1 MADPILYATPVFA
14 LALGAEGLAL
24 RGTRRAYTFRRL
36 GSALGCLAWDQV
48 VNLATLAVFL
58 GAYAAVH
65 HASASV
71 LGIAHGPVAILLAI
85 VLHDLA
91 YYAYHRASHRVNVLW
106 AVHVVHHQSDHYD
119 FTVSLRQGAVAT
131 WVTYLFYLPLALVVP
146 AETFVLVH
154 AAYQIYQFF
163 VHTELV
169 RRIGPLEWLLASPS
183 HHRVHHGQNAPYVD
197 KNYGG
202 FFIVFDRL
210 LGTFE
215 PESVPVSYGVPGG
228 YARTSPLFANTY
240 LFVRLIAA
248 SRRVRGFGGL
258 LRLWF
263 GPPESSPLTGAARAG
278 EARASRGLGRWTL
291 GAGLAL
297 ALVAVVAGGGLAI
310 GLRIALGIVALALIE
325 AGSKLLDA
333 PA

>member
-36 GSALGCLAWDQV
+36 GSALGCLAWDQL
-48 VNLATLAVFL
+48 VNLATLTVFL
-58 GAYAAVH
+58 GVYAGVH
-65 HASASV
+65 GAAASV
-71 LGIAHGPVAILLAI
+71 LRMAHGPLAILVAI
-85 VLHDLA
+85 VLHDVA

-131 WVTYLFYLPLALVVP
+131 WVTYLFYLPLALVVSP
-146 AETFVLVH
+146 ETFVLVH

-183 HHRVHHGQNAPYVD
+183 HHRVHHGRNAPYVD

-215 PESVPVSYGVPGG
+215 PESEAVHYGVPGG
-228 YARTSPLFANTY
+228 FTRTSPLFANTY
-240 LFVRLIAA
+240 LFVRLLAA
-248 SRRVRGFGGL
+248 SRRARSLGDL
-258 LRLWF
+258 LRLWL
-263 GPPESSPLTGAARAG
+263 GPPERSPVTSAARAG
-278 EARASRGLGRWTL
+278 EARASRSLGRFTL

-297 ALVAVVAGGGLAI
+297 ALVAVVAGGGMAT
-310 GLRIALGIVALALIE
+310 GLRIALGIVALASIE
-325 AGSKLLDA
+325 AGSKLLDT

>member
-36 GSALGCLAWDQV
+36 ASALGCLAWDQI

-58 GAYAAVH
+58 GAYGALH
-65 HASASV
+65 GASA
-71 LGIAHGPVAILLAI
+71 LRLAHGPVAILVAI
-85 VLHDLA
+85 VLHDVA

-131 WVTYLFYLPLALVVP
+131 WVTYLFYLPLALVVSP
-146 AETFVLVH
+146 ETFVLVH

-183 HHRVHHGQNAPYVD
+183 HHRVHHGRSAPYVD

-215 PESVPVSYGVPGG
+215 PEVAPVYYGVPGG

-240 LFVRLIAA
+240 LFVRLLAA
-248 SRRVRGFGGL
+248 SRHTRSLSGL

-263 GPPESSPLTGAARAG
+263 GPPEESPVGSAARAD
-278 EARASRGLGRWTL
+278 EARASRGLGRWAL
-291 GAGLAL
+291 AAGLAL
-297 ALVAVVAGGGLAI
+297 GLVTVVVAAPT
-310 GLRIALGIVALALIE
+310 GLRVALGIVALALVE
-325 AGSKLLDA
+325 AGSALLDA
-333 PA
+333 

>member
-1 MADPILYATPVFA
+1 MSDPILYATPVFA
-14 LALGAEGLAL
+14 LALGVEGLAL

-36 GSALGCLAWDQV
+36 GSALGCLAWDQL
-48 VNLATLAVFL
+48 VNLASLTIFL
-58 GAYAAVH
+58 GAYAALH
-65 HASASV
+65 RASASGLQV
-71 LGIAHGPVAILLAI
+71 PHGQVAILLAI

-154 AAYQIYQFF
+154 AAYQMYQFF

-169 RRIGPLEWLLASPS
+169 RSLGPLEWLLASPS

-202 FFIVFDRL
+202 FFIVFDRV

-215 PESVPVSYGVPGG
+215 PESVPVRYGVPGG
-228 YARTSPLFANTY
+228 FAPTSPLFANTY
-240 LFVRLIAA
+240 LFVRLLAA
-248 SRRVRGFGGL
+248 SRRVRGLAAL
-258 LRLWF
+258 LRLWL
-263 GPPESSPLTGAARAG
+263 GPPESSPLTSSARAV
-278 EARASRGLGRWTL
+278 ERRASRGLGRWTL
-291 GAGLAL
+291 GAGITLAF
-297 ALVAVVAGGGLAI
+297 VTVVAGGSLGL
-310 GLRIALGIVALALIE
+310 GLRVALGIVALTLVE
-325 AGSKLLDA
+325 AGSRRLDA

>member
-36 GSALGCLAWDQV
+36 ASALGCLAWDQI

-58 GAYAAVH
+58 GAYGAIH
-65 HASASV
+65 GASA
-71 LGIAHGPVAILLAI
+71 LRLAHGPVAILVAI
-85 VLHDLA
+85 VLHDVA

-131 WVTYLFYLPLALVVP
+131 WVTYLFYLPLALVVSP
-146 AETFVLVH
+146 ETFVLVH

-183 HHRVHHGQNAPYVD
+183 HHRVHHGRNAPYVD

-215 PESVPVSYGVPGG
+215 PESTPVHYGVPGG
-228 YARTSPLFANTY
+228 YGRTSPLFANTY
-240 LFVRLIAA
+240 LFVRLLAA
-248 SRRVRGFGGL
+248 SRRARGFGGL
-258 LRLWF
+258 FRLWF
-263 GPPESSPLTGAARAG
+263 GPPEESPLSSAARG
-278 EARASRGLGRWTL
+278 GVARAARGLGRWTL

-297 ALVAVVAGGGLAI
+297 ALVTVVAGGGLST
-310 GLRIALGIVALALIE
+310 GTRIALGIVALALVE
-325 AGSKLLDA
+325 AGSKRLDA
-333 PA
+333 

>member
-24 RGTRRAYTFRRL
+24 RGTRRAFTFRRL
-36 GSALGCLAWDQV
+36 GSALGCLAWDQLI
-48 VNLATLAVFL
+48 NLATLAVFL
-58 GAYAAVH
+58 SAYAAVH
-65 HASASV
+65 QASTSV
-71 LGIAHGPVAILLAI
+71 LRLAHGPVAILLAI
-85 VLHDLA
+85 VLHDVA
-91 YYAYHRASHRVNVLW
+91 YYAFHRASHRVNVLW

-169 RRIGPLEWLLASPS
+169 RRIGPLEWILASPS

-215 PESVPVSYGVPGG
+215 PESGPVHYGVPGG
-228 YARTSPLFANTY
+228 YARTSPLYANTY
-240 LFVRLIAA
+240 LFVRLLAA
-248 SRRVRGFGGL
+248 SRRARGFGDL

-263 GPPESSPLTGAARAG
+263 GPPEGSSLASAAQAEERRAY
-278 EARASRGLGRWTL
+278 RGLGRFTL

-297 ALVAVVAGGGLAI
+297 ALVTVVAGGGLGT
-310 GLRIALGIVALALIE
+310 GLRIALGIVALASIE
-325 AGSKLLDA
+325 AGSKLVDT
-333 PA
+333 PV